1 MHLTIDFETRSPSDI
16 KKEGTW
22 KYAENPFTEVMCLAV
37 AQDMGPARLWVPY
50 NFEKFLTTEITI
62 SKQSLIQLI
71 KDADTIEA
79 HNVEFEIA
87 IWFHIMQGLG
97 FPDLPMDKMRCS
109 AAKAAIVGIPRSL
122 GKACKALNLA
132 EQKDEAGS
140 KVMQKM
146 CKPKKPTKSE
156 LKTITEMGWTPHPTE
171 PMLWRLPDG
180 TESYF
185 WNEKPEDM
193 TSLFNYC
200 LQDVVAERALS
211 KATPELSPY
220 AYRLWRVDQEIN
232 RRGVLVDHVGCL
244 SMIQMS
250 DTYKAKI
257 NSEIQRLTD
266 GEITKGT
273 QVAQISAWLSSKGIQ
288 TCSLDAEAID
298 VLLTD
303 GLPEDCHRLLE
314 LRREYAKSS
323 VAKYEAAD
331 RRMQKDGRV
340 RSMFMY
346 HGAHTGRWAGKGVQ
360 LQNLPSRGLIKNP
373 EAALELIKNGCS
385 IDMLS
390 LIWESPLKVASSCIR
405 SVFLAAEGHEY
416 LCVDYSAIEG
426 RILAW
431 LAGEQYVLD
440 GYIAKLDPYK
450 VAAAGAFQIDY
461 ASVNKAQRQIGKVIE
476 LACIAED
483 QEVLTD
489 RGLVKIQ
496 EVLITDKVWDG
507 LDFVSHGGV
516 IYKGEKEVLAYEGL
530 RATNDHL
537 VWVEGEC
544 GPIRFL
550 DAATSGKRIVQ
561 SGSGGCPIRVGGDYI
576 PGEEIPKGVDGLLR
590 SRQVCQLSQG
600 IVGCAKSS
608 GAPEDQGLPKMFS
621 TETDT
626 QVVRPAHYAG
636 QSEMLFARPCSIRG
650 LRRAGDKIQLQRS
663 AGVWP
668 LHIEYVR
675 RTTTAQRIAV
685 RQDRQQRALRSRKY
699 QVCDPASK
707 PREQT
712 MFSHGSVESERMALL
727 SQRSPSQTGGGE
739 NTKTNNPTRQ
749 RCGKT
754 QAQEL
759 AGDRTKVSVYDILNC
774 GPRNRFTVSGKL
786 VHNCG
791 YQGWLGAFHSMAKN
805 YGLEL
810 ADDVVKETILKWRA
824 ARPLTVRLWA
834 EVQKA
839 AELAMLNPGKT
850 SEYRNIQF
858 RLQGQHLQC
867 RLPSGRILWYPFAR
881 IKDDVNQWGKPCYT
895 ISYMTEDSVTNQW
908 CRKDT
913 YGGKI
918 CENVVQ
924 AISADIISNALIL
937 LAEDDWHVVM
947 HIHDEVVSE
956 EPIGKRS
963 VEEMAEIMC
972 RLPKWADG
980 LPITAEGWK
989 GPRYKKEE

>member
-37 AQDMGPARLWVPY
+37 ARGNEPPVLWVPY
-50 NFEKFLTTEITI
+50 NFEKFLTNEPTI
-62 SKQSLIQLI
+62 SKAELIQLI

-87 IWFHIMQGLG
+87 IWFFCMQGLG

-109 AAKAAIVGIPRSL
+109 AAKAAVVGVPRSL
-122 GKACKALNLA
+122 GKACKVLNLV

-140 KVMQKM
+140 KVMMKM

-156 LKTITEMGWTPHPTE
+156 LKTITELGWTPHPTE
-171 PMLWRLPDG
+171 HMLWCLPDG

-193 TSLFNYC
+193 TSLFKYC

-232 RRGVLVDHVGCL
+232 RRGVLVDHQGCL

-257 NSEIQRLTD
+257 NSEIQRLTN

-373 EAALELIKNGCS
+373 EMALELVKNGLS

-405 SVFLAAEGHEY
+405 SVFLAQPGHEY

-476 LACIAED
+476 LA
-483 QEVLTD
+483 
-489 RGLVKIQ
+489 
-496 EVLITDKVWDG
+496 
-507 LDFVSHGGV
+507 
-516 IYKGEKEVLAYEGL
+516 
-530 RATNDHL
+530 
-537 VWVEGEC
+537 
-544 GPIRFL
+544 
-550 DAATSGKRIVQ
+550 
-561 SGSGGCPIRVGGDYI
+561 
-576 PGEEIPKGVDGLLR
+576 
-590 SRQVCQLSQG
+590 
-600 IVGCAKSS
+600 
-608 GAPEDQGLPKMFS
+608 
-621 TETDT
+621 
-626 QVVRPAHYAG
+626 
-636 QSEMLFARPCSIRG
+636 
-650 LRRAGDKIQLQRS
+650 
-663 AGVWP
+663 
-668 LHIEYVR
+668 
-675 RTTTAQRIAV
+675 
-685 RQDRQQRALRSRKY
+685 
-699 QVCDPASK
+699 
-707 PREQT
+707 
-712 MFSHGSVESERMALL
+712 
-727 SQRSPSQTGGGE
+727 
-739 NTKTNNPTRQ
+739 
-749 RCGKT
+749 
-754 QAQEL
+754 
-759 AGDRTKVSVYDILNC
+759 
-774 GPRNRFTVSGKL
+774 
-786 VHNCG
+786 CG

-867 RLPSGRILWYPFAR
+867 RLPSGRILWYPFAK
-881 IKDDVNQWGKPCYT
+881 IKDDVNRWGKPCYN
-895 ISYMTEDSVTNQW
+895 ISYMAEDSVTNQW
-908 CRKDT
+908 ARKDT
-913 YGGKI
+913 YGGQLV
-918 CENVVQ
+918 ENIVQ

-937 LAEDDWHVVM
+937 LAEDGWRVVM